1 MSKPAGGRRTHRG
14 GKKEAILAAARRL
27 FLENGFASTS
37 VDAVT
42 EAAGVSKPTVY
53 AHYPTKEAL
62 LEAVVRTESEGAEV
76 PNLLRATGDPR
87 LDLERAAHAL
97 LALALAPDALA
108 WDRMMAGESR
118 RQPALGRLFWDCGPR
133 RILDVLAG
141 FFRELSA
148 TGTVHV
154 PDPDHAA
161 DFFFGMVVGVPLLAA
176 QLTGIATPSGAS
188 AARCREVAD
197 RFLWAYAPA
206 AKPRKR

>member
-1 MSKPAGGRRTHRG
+1 MRKPRAGGRPQRV
-14 GKKEAILAAARRL
+14 GKKEAILSAARRL
-27 FLENGFASTS
+27 FLEHGFASTS

-62 LEAVVRTESEGAEV
+62 LEAVVRAESEGAEV
-76 PNLLRATGDPR
+76 PDPFRATGDPR
-87 LDLERAAHAL
+87 LDLERAAHTL

-108 WDRMMAGESR
+108 WDRMMAGEAR

-133 RILDVLAG
+133 RILGVLAG
-141 FFRELSA
+141 FFRELSD
-148 TGTVHV
+148 TGPVHV
-154 PDPDHAA
+154 PDPDQAA

-176 QLTGIATPSGAS
+176 QLTGASPPGAS
-188 AARCREVAD
+188 AARCREAAD
-197 RFLWAYAPA
+197 RFLLAYAPA